1 MPDDL
6 WDVISDPT
14 EHWTFFIVL
23 VCGVAM
29 VAVLAWVSLWPAY
42 VRARDGSATRVDP
55 SAIASGG
62 GGESVQTRLSNLERL
77 HKEGRITAEKLAE
90 LKAAVQAEVEG

>member
-6 WDVISDPT
+6 WDVISHPA

-23 VCGVAM
+23 VCAVAM
-29 VAVLAWVSLWPAY
+29 VTALAWVVLRPAY

-62 GGESVQTRLSNLERL
+62 GGESVQTRLANLERL
-77 HKEGRITAEKLAE
+77 HQEGRITAEKLAE
-90 LKAAVQAEVEG
+90 LKAALQAEG